1 MGSVKKS
8 IATRFGDIGYS
19 EQGSGPA
26 ALFVHGIFHNGH
38 LWRHVVERLKDI
50 RRCIA
55 VDLMAHGDTRIAPDQ
70 DVSFAAQADMLEA
83 FCAALGLDQVDLV
96 ANDSGSGIAQI
107 FAAHHPG
114 RIRSFTIT
122 NGDVHDNWPPPN
134 FERTR
139 KAAAAGLLAPA
150 LTRMLT
156 DLEFARST
164 FASGYEHP
172 EKVSAETFKA
182 SLAPLLSSEQR
193 TRDLMRFLAAMDCRD
208 TVAVEPK
215 LRELKAPTQVV
226 WGTGDGFFDVKWAR
240 WLKDTIPGCL
250 RVVELEGAKL
260 FFPEERPRE
269 LADAIRAHWQGA

>member
-8 IATRFGDIGYS
+8 VATRFGDIGYA

-38 LWRHVVERLKDI
+38 LWRHVVDRLKDM

-55 VDLMAHGDTRIAPDQ
+55 LDLMAHGDTRIAPEQ
-70 DVSFAAQADMLEA
+70 DVSFTAQADMLEA

-107 FAAHHPG
+107 FAARHPG

-122 NGDVHDNWPPPN
+122 NGDVHDNWPPPS

-150 LTRMLT
+150 LARMLE

-172 EKVSAETFKA
+172 EKLSAETFKA

-215 LRELKAPTQVV
+215 LRELQAPTLVV

-240 WLKDTIPGCL
+240 WLKDTIPGCR

-260 FFPEERPRE
+260 FFPEERPQE
-269 LADAIRAHWQGA
+269 LADAICVHWQGT

>member
-8 IATRFGDIGYS
+8 VATRFGDIGYS

-26 ALFVHGIFHNGH
+26 ALFVHGIFHNGY
-38 LWRHVVERLKDI
+38 LWRHVVERLKDM

-70 DVSFAAQADMLEA
+70 DVSFAAQADMLKA
-83 FCAALGLDQVDLV
+83 FSAALDLDQVDLV

-139 KAAAAGLLAPA
+139 KA
-150 LTRMLT
+150 R
-156 DLEFARST
+156 
-164 FASGYEHP
+164 
-172 EKVSAETFKA
+172 
-182 SLAPLLSSEQR
+182 
-193 TRDLMRFLAAMDCRD
+193 
-208 TVAVEPK
+208 
-215 LRELKAPTQVV
+215 
-226 WGTGDGFFDVKWAR
+226 
-240 WLKDTIPGCL
+240 
-250 RVVELEGAKL
+250 RVC
-260 FFPEERPRE
+260 
-269 LADAIRAHWQGA
+269 

>member
-1 MGSVKKS
+1 MGNVKKS
-8 IATRFGDIGYS
+8 VATRFGDIAYTDR
-19 EQGSGPA
+19 GSGPP

-38 LWRHVVERLKDI
+38 LWRHVVERLQDV

-55 VDLMAHGDTRIAPDQ
+55 VDLMAHGDTQIAPDQ
-70 DVSFAAQADMLEA
+70 DVSFAAQAEMLEA

-107 FAAHHPG
+107 FAARHSG

-139 KAAAAGLLAPA
+139 KAAAADMLAPA
-150 LTRMLT
+150 LARMLD

-164 FASGYEHP
+164 FAPGYENP
-172 EKVSAETFKA
+172 EKLGAETFAA
-182 SLAPLLSSEQR
+182 SLAPLLSSKQR
-193 TRDLMRFLAAMDCRD
+193 TSDLMRFLAAMDCRD

-215 LRELKAPTQVV
+215 LRELRAPTQVV
-226 WGTGDGFFDVKWAR
+226 WGTADGFFDVKWAY
-240 WLKDTIPGCL
+240 WLKETIPGCR

-260 FFPEERPRE
+260 FFPEERPQE
-269 LADAIRAHWQGA
+269 LADAIRVHWRET

>member
-55 VDLMAHGDTRIAPDQ
+55 VDLMAHGDTRIAPNQ

-150 LTRMLT
+150 VTRMLT

-172 EKVSAETFKA
+172 EKLSA
-182 SLAPLLSSEQR
+182 
-193 TRDLMRFLAAMDCRD
+193 
-208 TVAVEPK
+208 
-215 LRELKAPTQVV
+215 
-226 WGTGDGFFDVKWAR
+226 
-240 WLKDTIPGCL
+240 
-250 RVVELEGAKL
+250 
-260 FFPEERPRE
+260 
-269 LADAIRAHWQGA
+269 